1 MKAQVILSDMERWLL
16 NRIQYDFPIAREP
29 YECLAREY
37 GGTQVE
43 IYRSVCNLRDKG
55 IIRRI
60 GASYVPN
67 SLGYSTTLASA
78 MVLPSALKDAALC
91 AGQFPEVTHN
101 YERINDFNLWF
112 TVIASSSK
120 KLQYIIDEVS
130 KVSGV
135 QKIHSLPACR
145 TFKLKVNFHFDGR
158 EERFSLNDEP
168 FEQQKMAA
176 NKKINSPVDIHKP
189 LIAKTCGDIG
199 TGLTPYCDLAHD
211 IGLDSDELIKLLCAY
226 RKAGIMRRFGAIL
239 QHQTAGF
246 NGNAMVVWQVPD
258 DRIEDIG
265 RNFASFPEVSH
276 CYQRKTVNGWPFNLY
291 TMVHGKTRD
300 QVSDLCKKI
309 AKNRSIDNYQLL
321 FSAREFKKTS
331 MVYFPE
337 EA

>member
-1 MKAQVILSDMERWLL
+1 MKAQVLLNDMERWLL
-16 NRIQYDFPIAREP
+16 NRIQYNFPIEREP

-37 GGTQVE
+37 GGTPAE

-55 IIRRI
+55 IIRRV
-60 GASYVPN
+60 GASYVPC
-67 SLGYSTTLASA
+67 SLGYSTTLVSV
-78 MVLPSALKDAALC
+78 MVLPSAIEDAALR
-91 AGQFPEVTHN
+91 ATQFPEVTHN

-112 TVIASSSK
+112 TVITSSSE

-130 KVSGV
+130 QVSGV

-158 EERFSLNDEP
+158 EERVSPNDDP
-168 FEQQKMAA
+168 SEQQKTTAR
-176 NKKINSPVDIHKP
+176 NKINSSVEIHKT

-199 TGLTPYCDLAHD
+199 AGLTPYCDLAHD
-211 IGLDSDELIKLLCAY
+211 IGLDCDELLKLLCAY
-226 RKAGIMRRFGAIL
+226 RDAGIMRRFGAIL

-258 DRIEDIG
+258 ARIEEIG
-265 RNFASFPEVSH
+265 RNFASFPEISH

-309 AKNRSIDNYQLL
+309 AENRNIDNYQLL